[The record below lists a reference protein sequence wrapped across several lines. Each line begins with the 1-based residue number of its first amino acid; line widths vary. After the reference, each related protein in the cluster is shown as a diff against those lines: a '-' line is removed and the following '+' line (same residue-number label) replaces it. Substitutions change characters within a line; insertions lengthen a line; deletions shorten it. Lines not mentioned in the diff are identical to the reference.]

1 LLEWREPGLVSRL
14 LPQYRVA
21 PLVGTEFLLEVV
33 NLEAEPAVSCF
44 LCHFTCDLEGLMY
57 HLLSARHRLAFL
69 VNNFYEVFQQ
79 KYNFYFLFRRMP
91 MLTVYIY
98 NSIRLTYFLFCVSFL
113 ILKSQLRY
121 LRMGQQTGCYD
132 TLPYVD
138 NYW

>member
-1 LLEWREPGLVSRL
+1 MVFTPFCSASSLLPPSGERQGEQLLDWREPGLVSRL

-69 VNNFYEVFQQ
+69 VNNFYEVYQQ
-79 KYNFYFLFRRMP
+79 KYNFFPFRR
-91 MLTVYIY
+91 VCYRFIFY
-98 NSIRLTYFLFCVSFL
+98 NSIRLKHFLFCVSFF
-113 ILKSQLRY
+113 
-121 LRMGQQTGCYD
+121 
-132 TLPYVD
+132 
-138 NYW
+138 

>member
-1 LLEWREPGLVSRL
+1 LLEWSEPGVVSRL

-69 VNNFYEVFQQ
+69 VNNFYEVYQQ
-79 KYNFYFLFRRMP
+79 KYYFFP
-91 MLTVYIY
+91 FQKGMLSVYFY
-98 NSIRLTYFLFCVSFL
+98 NSIRPTYFLFCV
-113 ILKSQLRY
+113 
-121 LRMGQQTGCYD
+121 
-132 TLPYVD
+132 
-138 NYW
+138 

>member
-1 LLEWREPGLVSRL
+1 VLEWSEPGLVSGL

-69 VNNFYEVFQQ
+69 VNNFYEVYQQ
-79 KYNFYFLFRRMP
+79 KYYFFPFQKGMLKIYFLQFNFN
-91 MLTVYIY
+91 LAYI
-98 NSIRLTYFLFCVSFL
+98 FLV
-113 ILKSQLRY
+113 LRFIFFKF
-121 LRMGQQTGCYD
+121 
-132 TLPYVD
+132 
-138 NYW
+138 